1 MKAGCESGFFNIN
14 KKNMKNLEK
23 IKNNSWWIT
32 LVLVL
37 FISLRQCGTNR
48 EISRIDKDLKVIR
61 GSVDSIQGSLV
72 TKEDMDR
79 TMNTTMFNFLIY
91 EDDFD
96 KGKTSLSEIKSKIEK

>member
-1 MKAGCESGFFNIN
+1 
-14 KKNMKNLEK
+14 MKNLEK

-32 LVLVL
+32 LSLL
-37 FISLRQCGTNR
+37 LIIFLRQCGVNR
-48 EISRIDKDLKVIR
+48 EISRIDKEMKLINS
-61 GSVDSIQGSLV
+61 SVDSLQKTCV
-72 TKEDMDR
+72 TTEQMEK